1 MNTKNL
7 KTILRAIRIATI
19 RMDRCSR
26 NDEHEKAEEH
36 REQADEY
43 MGHLEFFFEERL
55 VELMRAASWLEL
67 LSKDELED
75 GAWPEIKEFIEWVD
89 TERELS

>member
-7 KTILRAIRIATI
+7 KTILRAIRIAVV

-26 NDEHEKAEEH
+26 NDELEEAEKH

-43 MGHLEFFFEERL
+43 VGHLAFYYEERL
-55 VELMRAASWLEL
+55 MELLRAAGWLERI
-67 LSKDELED
+67 SKGELED
-75 GAWPEIKEFIEWVD
+75 SAWPEIKEFIEWVD